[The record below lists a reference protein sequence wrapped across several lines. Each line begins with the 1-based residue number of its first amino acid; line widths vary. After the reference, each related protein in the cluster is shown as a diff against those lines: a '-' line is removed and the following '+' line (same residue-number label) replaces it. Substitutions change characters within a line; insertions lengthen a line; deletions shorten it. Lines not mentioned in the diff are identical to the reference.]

1 MKKKAWI
8 GILAAALVLLIAA
21 GVFVGV
27 NYTSVDGKL
36 VSRRAETID
45 LRGENI
51 TAEQLTKAREKLP
64 DAHVLWDIAIGGK
77 TFDGESENIVTADFT
92 AGDIPAFARLEN
104 LASADVS
111 ACSDISAILAL
122 RAALPEVRVFW
133 TIPLAG
139 ENFDGDSE
147 NIIVPDASAEE
158 LRAALVRLP
167 ELKTLTLT
175 GSTLSLESQLALK
188 EEFPSVSFVW
198 DVTLAG
204 KTFGLDT
211 AALDFTGTPLTEDNL
226 SEIGA
231 ALVLLPDARSV
242 TLTACGLSEDALR
255 NFSAAHPEILT
266 IWETQLFGITFT
278 TDAEEIEFT
287 DIPLTVEDAAQIEA
301 LLPYMPKLKKVVM
314 LRCGISNE
322 DMEEINLRHE
332 NVQFVWMVQVY
343 SYGVRTDQTFFTI
356 YNCEYDYGVNDRLA
370 DELRYCH
377 DMEAMDLGHM
387 HLFGDTYFF
396 TQMPHLKYL
405 IISQTA
411 HSSIPELSSLKELIY
426 LEAGKCSMTD
436 LTPLLGCP
444 KLEHLNIVY
453 KRTHDDAV
461 AASDIEVLTQMK
473 QLKRLYIGGN
483 MYSDEQVERLY
494 AELPDTEIVI
504 NNGPETCALG
514 WRDPEIYFEMRDAM
528 HMYYMDG
535 VGNTIMYNPY
545 TGERSA
551 YEDTNPFQR

>member
-1 MKKKAWI
+1 MKKKTLI
-8 GILAAALVLLIAA
+8 CILAAAALILAAA
-21 GVFVGV
+21 GIFLWKFAF
-27 NYTSVDGKL
+27 VDGEI
-36 VSRRAETID
+36 VSKSAETLD
-45 LRGENI
+45 LRGRNVS
-51 TAEQLTKAREKLP
+51 AEELEKARRALP
-64 DAHVLWDIAIGGK
+64 ETRILWDVAIGGK
-77 TFDGESENIVTADFT
+77 TFDGDAESIVTGDFT
-92 AGDIPAFARLEN
+92 AEDVPAFARLKR
-104 LASADVS
+104 LQSADVS
-111 ACSDISAILAL
+111 ACSDMTAIAAL
-122 RAALPEVRVFW
+122 RDALPGVRVYW
-133 TIPLAG
+133 TVPLGG
-139 ENFDGDSE
+139 EGFDGESTA
-147 NIIVPDASAEE
+147 VTVRDAAAAEIRSA
-158 LRAALVRLP
+158 LGRLP
-167 ELKTLTLT
+167 SLASLTLT
-175 GSTLSLESQLALK
+175 ECTLTSEEQLALT
-188 EEFPSVSFVW
+188 EEFPAVRFVW

-204 KTFGLDT
+204 RRFAGTA
-211 AALDFTGTPLTEDNL
+211 AALDF
-226 SEIGA
+226 SGA
-231 ALVLLPDARSV
+231 ALSADGLASVAAALPLFPALESV
-242 TLTACGLSEDALR
+242 DFSRCGLSEELLR
-255 NFSAAHPEILT
+255 SFADAHPALLT
-266 IWETQLFGITFT
+266 VWETELFGVTFST
-278 TDAEEIEFT
+278 GDEKIEFS

>member
-1 MKKKAWI
+1 MKIKTLI
-8 GILAAALVLLIAA
+8 CILAAAALILAAA
-21 GVFVGV
+21 GIFLWKFAF
-27 NYTSVDGKL
+27 VDGEI
-36 VSRRAETID
+36 VSKSAETLD
-45 LRGENI
+45 LRGRNVS
-51 TAEQLTKAREKLP
+51 AEELEKARRALP
-64 DAHVLWDIAIGGK
+64 ETRILWDVAIGGK
-77 TFDGESENIVTADFT
+77 TFDGDAESIVTGDFT
-92 AGDIPAFARLEN
+92 AEDVPAFARLER
-104 LASADVS
+104 LQSADVS
-111 ACSDISAILAL
+111 ACSDMTAIAAL
-122 RAALPEVRVFW
+122 RDALPGVRVYW
-133 TIPLAG
+133 TVPLGG
-139 ENFDGDSE
+139 EGFDGESTA
-147 NIIVPDASAEE
+147 VTVRDAAAAEIRSA
-158 LRAALVRLP
+158 LGRLP
-167 ELKTLTLT
+167 SLASLTLT
-175 GSTLSLESQLALK
+175 ECTLTSEEQLALT
-188 EEFPSVSFVW
+188 EEFPAVRFVW

-204 KTFGLDT
+204 RRFAGTA
-211 AALDFTGTPLTEDNL
+211 AALDF
-226 SEIGA
+226 SGA
-231 ALVLLPDARSV
+231 ALSADGLTSVAAALPLFPALESADFSR
-242 TLTACGLSEDALR
+242 CGLSEELLR
-255 NFSAAHPEILT
+255 SFADAHPALLT
-266 IWETQLFGITFT
+266 VWETELFGVTFST
-278 TDAEEIEFT
+278 GDEEIEFS

-322 DMEEINLRHE
+322 NMEEINLRHE

-411 HSSIPELSSLKELIY
+411 HSSIPELFSLKELIY

>member
-1 MKKKAWI
+1 MKKKTLI
-8 GILAAALVLLIAA
+8 CILAAAALILAAA
-21 GVFVGV
+21 GIFLWKFAF
-27 NYTSVDGKL
+27 VDGEI
-36 VSRRAETID
+36 VSKSAETLD
-45 LRGENI
+45 LRGRNVS
-51 TAEQLTKAREKLP
+51 AEELEKARRALP
-64 DAHVLWDIAIGGK
+64 ETRILWDVAIGGK
-77 TFDGESENIVTADFT
+77 TFDGDAESIVTGDFT
-92 AGDIPAFARLEN
+92 AEDVPAFARLER
-104 LASADVS
+104 LQSADVS
-111 ACSDISAILAL
+111 ACSDMTAIAAL
-122 RAALPEVRVFW
+122 RDALPGVRVYW
-133 TIPLAG
+133 TVPLGG
-139 ENFDGDSE
+139 EGFDGESTA
-147 NIIVPDASAEE
+147 VTVRDAAAAETRSA
-158 LRAALVRLP
+158 LGRLP
-167 ELKTLTLT
+167 SLASLTLT
-175 GSTLSLESQLALK
+175 ECTLTSEEQLALT
-188 EEFPSVSFVW
+188 EEFPAVRFVW

-204 KTFGLDT
+204 RRFAGTA
-211 AALDFTGTPLTEDNL
+211 AALDF
-226 SEIGA
+226 SGA
-231 ALVLLPDARSV
+231 ALSADGLASVAAALPLFPALESV
-242 TLTACGLSEDALR
+242 DFSRCGLSEELLR
-255 NFSAAHPEILT
+255 SFADAHPALLT
-266 IWETQLFGITFT
+266 VWETELFGVTFST
-278 TDAEEIEFT
+278 GGEEIEFS

-436 LTPLLGCP
+436 LTPLRGCP

-494 AELPDTEIVI
+494 AELPDTEIVV

>member
-1 MKKKAWI
+1 MKKKTLI
-8 GILAAALVLLIAA
+8 CILAAAALILAAA
-21 GVFVGV
+21 GIFLWKFAF
-27 NYTSVDGKL
+27 VDGEI
-36 VSRRAETID
+36 VSKSAETLD
-45 LRGENI
+45 LRGRNVS
-51 TAEQLTKAREKLP
+51 AEELEKARRALP
-64 DAHVLWDIAIGGK
+64 ETRILWDVAIGGK
-77 TFDGESENIVTADFT
+77 TFDGDAESIVTGDFT
-92 AGDIPAFARLEN
+92 AEDVPAFARLER
-104 LASADVS
+104 LQSADVS
-111 ACSDISAILAL
+111 ACSDMTAIAAL
-122 RAALPEVRVFW
+122 RDALPGVRVYW
-133 TIPLAG
+133 TVPLGG
-139 ENFDGDSE
+139 EGFDGESTA
-147 NIIVPDASAEE
+147 VTVRDAAAAEIRSA
-158 LRAALVRLP
+158 LGHLP
-167 ELKTLTLT
+167 SLTSLTLT
-175 GSTLSLESQLALK
+175 ECTLTSEEQLALT
-188 EEFPSVSFVW
+188 EEFPAVRFVW

-204 KTFGLDT
+204 RRFAGTA
-211 AALDFTGTPLTEDNL
+211 AALDF
-226 SEIGA
+226 SGA
-231 ALVLLPDARSV
+231 ALSADGLASVAAALPLFPALESV
-242 TLTACGLSEDALR
+242 DFSRCGLSEELLR
-255 NFSAAHPEILT
+255 SFADAHPALLT
-266 IWETQLFGITFT
+266 VWETELFGVTFST
-278 TDAEEIEFT
+278 GDEEIEFS

>member
-1 MKKKAWI
+1 MKKKTLI
-8 GILAAALVLLIAA
+8 CILAAAALVLAAA
-21 GVFVGV
+21 GIFLWKF
-27 NYTSVDGKL
+27 TFVDGEI
-36 VSRRAETID
+36 VSKSAETLD
-45 LRGENI
+45 LRGRNVSADEL
-51 TAEQLTKAREKLP
+51 EKARRALP
-64 DAHVLWDIAIGGK
+64 ETRILWDVAIGGK
-77 TFDGESENIVTADFT
+77 TFDGDAEAIVTGDFT
-92 AGDIPAFARLEN
+92 AEDVPSFARLER
-104 LASADVS
+104 LQSADVS
-111 ACSDISAILAL
+111 ACSDMTAIAAL
-122 RAALPEVRVFW
+122 RDALPGVRVYWTVPLGGESFDGESTAVTVRDAAAEEIRAAL
-133 TIPLAG
+133 G
-139 ENFDGDSE
+139 
-147 NIIVPDASAEE
+147 
-158 LRAALVRLP
+158 RLP
-167 ELKTLTLT
+167 SLVSLTLT
-175 GSTLSLESQLALK
+175 ECTLTSEEQLALT
-188 EEFPSVSFVW
+188 EEFPAVRFVW

-204 KTFGLDT
+204 RRFAGTA
-211 AALDFTGTPLTEDNL
+211 AALDF
-226 SEIGA
+226 SGA
-231 ALVLLPDARSV
+231 ALSADDLASVAAALPLFSALESADFSR
-242 TLTACGLSEDALR
+242 CGLSEESLR
-255 NFSAAHPEILT
+255 SFADAHPALLT
-266 IWETQLFGITFT
+266 VWETELFGVAFSTG
-278 TDAEEIEFT
+278 DEEIEFS
-287 DIPLTVEDAAQIEA
+287 DIPLTTEDAAQIEA

>member
-1 MKKKAWI
+1 MKKKTLI
-8 GILAAALVLLIAA
+8 CILAAAALILAAA
-21 GVFVGV
+21 GIFLWKFAF
-27 NYTSVDGKL
+27 VDGEI
-36 VSRRAETID
+36 VSKSAETLD
-45 LRGENI
+45 LRGRNVS
-51 TAEQLTKAREKLP
+51 AEELEKARRALP
-64 DAHVLWDIAIGGK
+64 ETRILWDVAIGGK
-77 TFDGESENIVTADFT
+77 TFDGDAESIVTGDFT
-92 AGDIPAFARLEN
+92 AEDVPAFARLER
-104 LASADVS
+104 LQSADVS
-111 ACSDISAILAL
+111 VCSDMTAIAAL
-122 RAALPEVRVFW
+122 RDALPGVRVYW
-133 TIPLAG
+133 TVPLGG
-139 ENFDGDSE
+139 EGFDGESTA
-147 NIIVPDASAEE
+147 VTVRDAAAAEIRSA
-158 LRAALVRLP
+158 LGRLP
-167 ELKTLTLT
+167 SLDSLTLT
-175 GSTLSLESQLALK
+175 ECTLTSEEQLALT
-188 EEFPSVSFVW
+188 EEFPAVRFVW

-204 KTFGLDT
+204 RRFAGTA
-211 AALDFTGTPLTEDNL
+211 AALDF
-226 SEIGA
+226 SGA
-231 ALVLLPDARSV
+231 ALSADGLASVAAALPLFPALESV
-242 TLTACGLSEDALR
+242 DFSRCGLSEELLR
-255 NFSAAHPEILT
+255 SFADAHPALLT
-266 IWETQLFGITFT
+266 VWETELFGVTFST
-278 TDAEEIEFT
+278 GDEEIEFS

-494 AELPDTEIVI
+494 AELPDTEIVV

>member
-1 MKKKAWI
+1 MKKKTLI
-8 GILAAALVLLIAA
+8 CILAAAALILAAA
-21 GVFVGV
+21 GIFLWKFAF
-27 NYTSVDGKL
+27 VDGEI
-36 VSRRAETID
+36 VSKSAETLD
-45 LRGENI
+45 LRGRNVS
-51 TAEQLTKAREKLP
+51 AEELKKARRALP
-64 DAHVLWDIAIGGK
+64 ETRILWDVAIGGK
-77 TFDGESENIVTADFT
+77 TFDGDAESIVTGDFT
-92 AGDIPAFARLEN
+92 AEDVPAFARLER
-104 LASADVS
+104 LQSADVS
-111 ACSDISAILAL
+111 ACSDMTAIAAL
-122 RAALPEVRVFW
+122 RDALPGVRVYW
-133 TIPLAG
+133 TVPLGG
-139 ENFDGDSE
+139 EGFDGESTA
-147 NIIVPDASAEE
+147 VTVRDAAAAEIRSA
-158 LRAALVRLP
+158 LGRLP
-167 ELKTLTLT
+167 SLASLTLT
-175 GSTLSLESQLALK
+175 ECTLTSEEQLALT
-188 EEFPSVSFVW
+188 EEFPAVRFVW

-204 KTFGLDT
+204 RRFAGTA
-211 AALDFTGTPLTEDNL
+211 AALDF
-226 SEIGA
+226 SGA
-231 ALVLLPDARSV
+231 ALSADGLASVDAALPLFPALEGADFSR
-242 TLTACGLSEDALR
+242 CGLSEELLR
-255 NFSAAHPEILT
+255 SFADAHPALLT
-266 IWETQLFGITFT
+266 VWETELFGVTFST
-278 TDAEEIEFT
+278 GDEEIEFS

>member
-1 MKKKAWI
+1 MKKKTLI
-8 GILAAALVLLIAA
+8 CILAAAALILAAA
-21 GVFVGV
+21 GIFLWKFAF
-27 NYTSVDGKL
+27 VDGEL
-36 VSRRAETID
+36 VSKSAETLD
-45 LRGENI
+45 LRGRNVS
-51 TAEQLTKAREKLP
+51 AEELEKARRALP
-64 DAHVLWDIAIGGK
+64 ETRILWDVAIGGK
-77 TFDGESENIVTADFT
+77 TFDGDAESIVTGDFT
-92 AGDIPAFARLEN
+92 AEDVPAFARFERLQ
-104 LASADVS
+104 SADVS
-111 ACSDISAILAL
+111 ACSDMTAIAAL
-122 RAALPEVRVFW
+122 RDALPGVRVYW
-133 TIPLAG
+133 TVPLGG
-139 ENFDGDSE
+139 EGFDGESTA
-147 NIIVPDASAEE
+147 VTVRDAAAAEIRSA
-158 LRAALVRLP
+158 LGRLP
-167 ELKTLTLT
+167 SLASLTLT
-175 GSTLSLESQLALK
+175 ECTLTSEEQLALT
-188 EEFPSVSFVW
+188 EEFPAVRFVW

-204 KTFGLDT
+204 RRFAGTA
-211 AALDFTGTPLTEDNL
+211 AALDF
-226 SEIGA
+226 SGA
-231 ALVLLPDARSV
+231 ALSADGLASVAAALPLFPALESV
-242 TLTACGLSEDALR
+242 DFSRCGLSEESLR
-255 NFSAAHPEILT
+255 SFADAHPALLT
-266 IWETQLFGITFT
+266 VWETELFGVTFST
-278 TDAEEIEFT
+278 GDEEIEFS

-322 DMEEINLRHE
+322 DMDEINLRHE

-494 AELPDTEIVI
+494 AELPDTEIVV

>member
-1 MKKKAWI
+1 MKKKTLI
-8 GILAAALVLLIAA
+8 CILAAAALILAAA
-21 GVFVGV
+21 GIFLWKFAF
-27 NYTSVDGKL
+27 VDGEI
-36 VSRRAETID
+36 VSKSAETLD
-45 LRGENI
+45 LRGRNVS
-51 TAEQLTKAREKLP
+51 AEELEKARRALP
-64 DAHVLWDIAIGGK
+64 ETRILWDVAIGGK
-77 TFDGESENIVTADFT
+77 TFDGDAESIVTGDFT
-92 AGDIPAFARLEN
+92 AEDVPAFARLER
-104 LASADVS
+104 LQSADVS
-111 ACSDISAILAL
+111 VCSDMTAIAAL
-122 RAALPEVRVFW
+122 RDALPGVRVYW
-133 TIPLAG
+133 TVPLGG
-139 ENFDGDSE
+139 EGFDGESTA
-147 NIIVPDASAEE
+147 VTVRDAAAAEIRSA
-158 LRAALVRLP
+158 LGRLP
-167 ELKTLTLT
+167 SLDSLTLT
-175 GSTLSLESQLALK
+175 ECTLTSEEQLALT
-188 EEFPSVSFVW
+188 EEFPAVRFVW

-204 KTFGLDT
+204 RRFAGTA
-211 AALDFTGTPLTEDNL
+211 AALDF
-226 SEIGA
+226 SGA
-231 ALVLLPDARSV
+231 ALSADGLASVAAALPLFPALESV
-242 TLTACGLSEDALR
+242 DFSRCGLSEELLR
-255 NFSAAHPEILT
+255 SFADAHPALLT
-266 IWETQLFGITFT
+266 VWETELFGVTFST
-278 TDAEEIEFT
+278 GDEEIEFS

>member
-1 MKKKAWI
+1 MKKKTLI
-8 GILAAALVLLIAA
+8 CILAAAALILAAA
-21 GVFVGV
+21 GIFLWKFAF
-27 NYTSVDGKL
+27 VDGEI
-36 VSRRAETID
+36 VSKSAETLD
-45 LRGENI
+45 LRGRNVS
-51 TAEQLTKAREKLP
+51 AEELEKARRALP
-64 DAHVLWDIAIGGK
+64 ETRILWDVAIGGK
-77 TFDGESENIVTADFT
+77 TFDGDAESIVTGDFT
-92 AGDIPAFARLEN
+92 AENVPAFARLER
-104 LASADVS
+104 LQSADVS
-111 ACSDISAILAL
+111 ACSDMTAIAAL
-122 RAALPEVRVFW
+122 RDALPGVRVYW
-133 TIPLAG
+133 TVPLGG
-139 ENFDGDSE
+139 EGFDGESTA
-147 NIIVPDASAEE
+147 VTVRDAAAAEIRSA
-158 LRAALVRLP
+158 LGRLP
-167 ELKTLTLT
+167 SLASLTLT
-175 GSTLSLESQLALK
+175 ECTLTSEEQLALT
-188 EEFPSVSFVW
+188 EEFPAVRFVW

-204 KTFGLDT
+204 RRFAGTA
-211 AALDFTGTPLTEDNL
+211 AALDF
-226 SEIGA
+226 SGA
-231 ALVLLPDARSV
+231 ALSADGLASVAAALPLFPALESV
-242 TLTACGLSEDALR
+242 DFSRCGLSEELLR
-255 NFSAAHPEILT
+255 SFADAHPALLT
-266 IWETQLFGITFT
+266 VWETELFGVTFST
-278 TDAEEIEFT
+278 GDEEIEFS

>member
-1 MKKKAWI
+1 MKKKTLI
-8 GILAAALVLLIAA
+8 CILAAAALILAAA
-21 GVFVGV
+21 GIFLWKFAF
-27 NYTSVDGKL
+27 VDGEI
-36 VSRRAETID
+36 VSKSAETLD
-45 LRGENI
+45 LRGRNVSADEL
-51 TAEQLTKAREKLP
+51 EKARRALP
-64 DAHVLWDIAIGGK
+64 ETRILWDVAIGGK
-77 TFDGESENIVTADFT
+77 TFDGDAESIVTGDFT
-92 AGDIPAFARLEN
+92 AEDVPAFARLER
-104 LASADVS
+104 LQSADVS
-111 ACSDISAILAL
+111 ACSDMTAIAAL
-122 RAALPEVRVFW
+122 RDALPGVRVYW
-133 TIPLAG
+133 TVPLGG
-139 ENFDGDSE
+139 EGFDGESTA
-147 NIIVPDASAEE
+147 VTVRDAAAAEIRSA
-158 LRAALVRLP
+158 LGRLP
-167 ELKTLTLT
+167 SLASLTLT
-175 GSTLSLESQLALK
+175 ECTLTSEEQLALTEK
-188 EEFPSVSFVW
+188 FPAVRFVW

-204 KTFGLDT
+204 RRFAGTA
-211 AALDFTGTPLTEDNL
+211 AALDF
-226 SEIGA
+226 SGA
-231 ALVLLPDARSV
+231 ALSADGLASVAAALPLFPALESV
-242 TLTACGLSEDALR
+242 DFSRCGLSEELLR
-255 NFSAAHPEILT
+255 SFADAHPALLT
-266 IWETQLFGITFT
+266 VWETELFGVTFST
-278 TDAEEIEFT
+278 GDEEIEFS

>member
-1 MKKKAWI
+1 MKKKSWI
-8 GILAAALVLLIAA
+8 PAAAALLFAA
-21 GVFVGV
+21 LAVGIFVWKF
-27 NYTSVDGKL
+27 TWIDGKI
-36 VSRRAETID
+36 VSRNVETLD
-45 LRGENI
+45 LRGRNV
-51 TAEQLTKAREKLP
+51 TAGELEKARRTLP
-64 DAHVLWDIAIGGK
+64 DARILWDVSVGGK
-77 TFDGESENIVTADFT
+77 TFDGDAESIVTGDFT
-92 AGDIPAFARLEN
+92 AEDVPSFARLER
-104 LASADVS
+104 LQSADVS
-111 ACSDISAILAL
+111 ACGDMNAITAL
-122 RAALPEVRVFW
+122 REALPGVRVYWSVSLGGGSFDGGSTAVTVRAAAASEIRAALE
-133 TIPLAG
+133 
-139 ENFDGDSE
+139 
-147 NIIVPDASAEE
+147 
-158 LRAALVRLP
+158 RLP
-167 ELKTLTLT
+167 ALGSLTLT
-175 GSTLSLESQLALK
+175 DCSLSIEEQLALT
-188 EEFPSVSFVW
+188 EEFPAVRFVW

-204 KTFGLDT
+204 RRFAATA
-211 AALDFTGTPLTEDNL
+211 AALDF
-226 SEIGA
+226 SGA
-231 ALVLLPDARSV
+231 ALSADDLAAVAAALPLFSALESV
-242 TLTACGLSEDALR
+242 DFSRCGLSEDALR
-255 NFSAAHPEILT
+255 SFADAHPALVTVWDTE
-266 IWETQLFGITFT
+266 LFGVSFSTG
-278 TDAEEIEFT
+278 DEEIEFS

-301 LLPYMPKLKKVVM
+301 LLPYMPRLKKVVM

-411 HSSIPELSSLKELIY
+411 HASIPELSSLKELVY

-483 MYSDEQVERLY
+483 MYSEEQVQQLY
-494 AELPDTEIVI
+494 EALPDTEIVV

-551 YEDTNPFQR
+551 YEDTNPFQ

>member
-1 MKKKAWI
+1 MKKKTLI
-8 GILAAALVLLIAA
+8 CILAAAALVLAAA
-21 GVFVGV
+21 GIFLWKF
-27 NYTSVDGKL
+27 TFVDGEIISK
-36 VSRRAETID
+36 SAETLD
-45 LRGENI
+45 LRGRNVS
-51 TAEQLTKAREKLP
+51 AEELEKARRALP
-64 DAHVLWDIAIGGK
+64 ETRILWDVAIGGK
-77 TFDGESENIVTADFT
+77 TFDGDAESIVTGDFT
-92 AGDIPAFARLEN
+92 AEDVPAFARLER
-104 LASADVS
+104 LQSADVS
-111 ACSDISAILAL
+111 VCSDMTAIAAL
-122 RAALPEVRVFW
+122 RDALPGVRVYW
-133 TIPLAG
+133 TVPLGG
-139 ENFDGDSE
+139 EGFDGESTA
-147 NIIVPDASAEE
+147 VTVRDAAAAEIRSA
-158 LRAALVRLP
+158 LGRLP
-167 ELKTLTLT
+167 SLASLTLT
-175 GSTLSLESQLALK
+175 ECTLTSEEQLALT
-188 EEFPSVSFVW
+188 EEFPAVRFVW

-204 KTFGLDT
+204 RRFAGTA
-211 AALDFTGTPLTEDNL
+211 AALDF
-226 SEIGA
+226 SGA
-231 ALVLLPDARSV
+231 ALSADGLASVAAALPLFPALESV
-242 TLTACGLSEDALR
+242 DFSRCGLSEELLR
-255 NFSAAHPEILT
+255 SFADAHPALLT
-266 IWETQLFGITFT
+266 VWETELFGVTFST
-278 TDAEEIEFT
+278 GDEEIEFS

-494 AELPDTEIVI
+494 AELPDTEIVV

>member
-1 MKKKAWI
+1 MKKKTLI
-8 GILAAALVLLIAA
+8 CILAAAALILAAA
-21 GVFVGV
+21 GIFLWKF
-27 NYTSVDGKL
+27 TFVDGEI
-36 VSRRAETID
+36 VSKSAETLD
-45 LRGENI
+45 LRGRNVS
-51 TAEQLTKAREKLP
+51 AEELEKARRALP
-64 DAHVLWDIAIGGK
+64 ETRILWDVAIGGK
-77 TFDGESENIVTADFT
+77 TFDGDAESIVTGDFT
-92 AGDIPAFARLEN
+92 AEDVPAFARLER
-104 LASADVS
+104 LQSADVS
-111 ACSDISAILAL
+111 ACSDMTAIAAL
-122 RAALPEVRVFW
+122 RDALPGVRVYW
-133 TIPLAG
+133 TVPLGG
-139 ENFDGDSE
+139 EGFDGESTA
-147 NIIVPDASAEE
+147 VTVRDAAAAEIRSA
-158 LRAALVRLP
+158 LGRLP
-167 ELKTLTLT
+167 SLASLTLT
-175 GSTLSLESQLALK
+175 ECTLTSEEQLALT
-188 EEFPSVSFVW
+188 EEFPAVRFVW

-204 KTFGLDT
+204 RRFAGTA
-211 AALDFTGTPLTEDNL
+211 AALDF
-226 SEIGA
+226 SGA
-231 ALVLLPDARSV
+231 ALSADNLASVAAALPLFPALESV
-242 TLTACGLSEDALR
+242 DFSRCGLSEELLR
-255 NFSAAHPEILT
+255 SYADAHPALLT
-266 IWETQLFGITFT
+266 VWETELFGVTFST
-278 TDAEEIEFT
+278 GDEEIEFS

-322 DMEEINLRHE
+322 DMEKINLRHE

>member
-1 MKKKAWI
+1 MKKKTLI
-8 GILAAALVLLIAA
+8 CILAAAALILAAA
-21 GVFVGV
+21 GIFLWKFAF
-27 NYTSVDGKL
+27 VDGEI
-36 VSRRAETID
+36 VSKSAETLNLRGRNVSAEELEKARRALPETRI
-45 LRGENI
+45 
-51 TAEQLTKAREKLP
+51 
-64 DAHVLWDIAIGGK
+64 LWDVAIGGK
-77 TFDGESENIVTADFT
+77 AFDGDAESIVTGDFT
-92 AGDIPAFARLEN
+92 AEDVPAFARLER
-104 LASADVS
+104 LQSADVS
-111 ACSDISAILAL
+111 ACSDMTAIAAL
-122 RAALPEVRVFW
+122 RDALPGVRVYW
-133 TIPLAG
+133 TVPLGG
-139 ENFDGDSE
+139 EGFDGESTA
-147 NIIVPDASAEE
+147 VTVRDAAAAEIRSA
-158 LRAALVRLP
+158 LGRLP
-167 ELKTLTLT
+167 SLASLTLT
-175 GSTLSLESQLALK
+175 ECTLTSEEQLALT
-188 EEFPSVSFVW
+188 EEFPAVRFVW

-204 KTFGLDT
+204 RRFAGTA
-211 AALDFTGTPLTEDNL
+211 AALDF
-226 SEIGA
+226 SGA
-231 ALVLLPDARSV
+231 ALSADGLASVAAALPLFPALERVDFSR
-242 TLTACGLSEDALR
+242 CGLSEELLR
-255 NFSAAHPEILT
+255 SFADAHPALLT
-266 IWETQLFGITFT
+266 VWETELFGVTFST
-278 TDAEEIEFT
+278 GDEEIEFS

-396 TQMPHLKYL
+396 TQMPHLRYL

-494 AELPDTEIVI
+494 AELPDTEIVV

>member
-1 MKKKAWI
+1 MKKKTLI
-8 GILAAALVLLIAA
+8 CILAAAALILAAA
-21 GVFVGV
+21 GIFLWKFAF
-27 NYTSVDGKL
+27 VDGEI
-36 VSRRAETID
+36 VSKSAETLD
-45 LRGENI
+45 LRGRNVS
-51 TAEQLTKAREKLP
+51 AEELEKARRALP
-64 DAHVLWDIAIGGK
+64 ETRILWDVAIGGK
-77 TFDGESENIVTADFT
+77 TFDGDAESIVTGDFT
-92 AGDIPAFARLEN
+92 AEDVPAFARLER
-104 LASADVS
+104 LQSADVS
-111 ACSDISAILAL
+111 ACSDMTAIAAL
-122 RAALPEVRVFW
+122 RDALPGVRVYW
-133 TIPLAG
+133 TVPLGG
-139 ENFDGDSE
+139 EGFDGESTA
-147 NIIVPDASAEE
+147 VTVRDAAAAEIRSA
-158 LRAALVRLP
+158 LGRLP
-167 ELKTLTLT
+167 SLASLTLT
-175 GSTLSLESQLALK
+175 ECTLTGEEQLALT
-188 EEFPSVSFVW
+188 EEFPAVRFVW

-204 KTFGLDT
+204 RRFAGTA
-211 AALDFTGTPLTEDNL
+211 AALDF
-226 SEIGA
+226 SGA
-231 ALVLLPDARSV
+231 ALSADGLASVATALPLFPALESV
-242 TLTACGLSEDALR
+242 DFSRCGLSEELLR
-255 NFSAAHPEILT
+255 SFADAHPALLT
-266 IWETQLFGITFT
+266 VWETELFGVTFST
-278 TDAEEIEFT
+278 GDEEIEFS

-436 LTPLLGCP
+436 LTPLRGCP

>member
-1 MKKKAWI
+1 MKKKTLI
-8 GILAAALVLLIAA
+8 CILAAAALILAAA
-21 GVFVGV
+21 GIFLWKFAF
-27 NYTSVDGKL
+27 VDGEI
-36 VSRRAETID
+36 VSKSAETLD
-45 LRGENI
+45 LRGRNVSADEL
-51 TAEQLTKAREKLP
+51 EKARRALP
-64 DAHVLWDIAIGGK
+64 ETRILWDVAIGGK
-77 TFDGESENIVTADFT
+77 TFDGDTESIVTGDFT
-92 AGDIPAFARLEN
+92 AEDVPAFARLER
-104 LASADVS
+104 LQSADVS
-111 ACSDISAILAL
+111 ACSDMTAIAAL
-122 RAALPEVRVFW
+122 RDALPGVRVYW
-133 TIPLAG
+133 TVPLGG
-139 ENFDGDSE
+139 EGFDGESTA
-147 NIIVPDASAEE
+147 VTVRDAAAAEIRSA
-158 LRAALVRLP
+158 LGRLP
-167 ELKTLTLT
+167 SLASLTLT
-175 GSTLSLESQLALK
+175 ECTLTSEEQLALTEK
-188 EEFPSVSFVW
+188 FPAVRFVW

-204 KTFGLDT
+204 RRFAGTA
-211 AALDFTGTPLTEDNL
+211 AALDF
-226 SEIGA
+226 SGA
-231 ALVLLPDARSV
+231 ALSADGLASVAAALPLFPALESV
-242 TLTACGLSEDALR
+242 DFSRCGLSEELLR
-255 NFSAAHPEILT
+255 SFADAHPALLT
-266 IWETQLFGITFT
+266 VWETEFFGVTFST
-278 TDAEEIEFT
+278 GDEEIEFS

>member
-1 MKKKAWI
+1 MKKKTLICILTAAAL
-8 GILAAALVLLIAA
+8 ILAAAGIFLWKFA
-21 GVFVGV
+21 F
-27 NYTSVDGKL
+27 VDGEI
-36 VSRRAETID
+36 VSKSAETLD
-45 LRGENI
+45 LRGKNVS
-51 TAEQLTKAREKLP
+51 AEEMEKARRALP
-64 DAHVLWDIAIGGK
+64 ETRILWDVAIGGK
-77 TFDGESENIVTADFT
+77 TFDGDAESIVTGDFT
-92 AGDIPAFARLEN
+92 AEDVPAFARLER
-104 LASADVS
+104 LQSADVS
-111 ACSDISAILAL
+111 ACSDMTAIAAL
-122 RAALPEVRVFW
+122 RDALPGVRVYW
-133 TIPLAG
+133 TVPLGG
-139 ENFDGDSE
+139 EGFDGESTA
-147 NIIVPDASAEE
+147 VTVRDAAAAEIRSA
-158 LRAALVRLP
+158 LGRLP
-167 ELKTLTLT
+167 SLASLTLT
-175 GSTLSLESQLALK
+175 ECTLTSEEQLALT
-188 EEFPSVSFVW
+188 EEFPAVRFVW

-204 KTFGLDT
+204 RRFAGTA
-211 AALDFTGTPLTEDNL
+211 AALDF
-226 SEIGA
+226 SGA
-231 ALVLLPDARSV
+231 ALSADGLASVAAALPLFPALESADFSR
-242 TLTACGLSEDALR
+242 CGLSEELLR
-255 NFSAAHPEILT
+255 SFADAHPALLT
-266 IWETQLFGITFT
+266 VWETELFGVTFST
-278 TDAEEIEFT
+278 GDEEIEFS